1 MNKDEKLE
9 EVLNGIELRY
19 ENFDRHNPD
28 DLDKIAKSIVL
39 SEQERG
45 NTEPKKKYMERCV
58 DPIETRRMNKRIKI
72 FGKEAI
78 KIELAMLNLEKEII
92 EKKIEVVKRFMN

>member
-9 EVLNGIELRY
+9 EVLNRVELCD
-19 ENFDRHNPD
+19 ENFDRNNPD
-28 DLDKIAKSIVL
+28 DLDKVAKSIVL

-45 NTEPKKKYMERCV
+45 NTEPKEKYMERCV
-58 DPIETRRMNKRIKI
+58 DPIQTRQMNKRIVI
-72 FGKEAI
+72 FGKDAI

>member
-9 EVLNGIELRY
+9 EVLNGIELCD

-28 DLDKIAKSIVL
+28 DLDKVAKSIVL

-45 NTEPKKKYMERCV
+45 NTEPKEKYMERCV
-58 DPIETRRMNKRIKI
+58 DPIETIRMNKRIKI
-72 FGKEAI
+72 LGKEAI

>member
-1 MNKDEKLE
+1 MKKEEKLE
-9 EVLNGIELRY
+9 ETLNGIKKIDIG
-19 ENFDRHNPD
+19 FDRNNPD
-28 DLDKIAKSIVL
+28 DLDRVAKSLVL
-39 SEQERG
+39 SEQEKG
-45 NTEPKKKYMERCV
+45 NTEPKEKYMERCV
-58 DPIETRRMNKRIKI
+58 DPIETMRMNKRIKI